1 MNKKSVKEIGRYRS
15 VFATEMGFCGVVAS
29 ADGLLEVFTPFGE
42 TSRKEMLLRI
52 AARYPLA
59 VEENQLTRQAADL
72 LVRYFAGEAV
82 TFDLAVDRQGF
93 TPFQLAV
100 YEVVAR
106 IPYGRVKTYAEVAG
120 EANRPRAARGVGTAM
135 ARNPLPVIIPCH
147 RVVGGSGD
155 MTGYSAPGGVASKRL
170 LLAMEG
176 MAFDRSGKVSS
187 D

>member
-1 MNKKSVKEIGRYRS
+1 MNKKSAKEKGRYRS

-42 TSRKEMLLRI
+42 TSAEEMLRRI

-59 VEENQLTRQAADL
+59 VAESQLTRQAADL

-176 MAFDRSGKVSS
+176 MAFDRSGRVNS

>member
-1 MNKKSVKEIGRYRS
+1 MYRKNVEEKGRCRS

-42 TSRKEMLLRI
+42 TSGEEMLRRI

-59 VEENQLTRQAADL
+59 VEESQLTRQAADQL
-72 LVRYFAGEAV
+72 ARYFAGEAV

-93 TPFQLAV
+93 TPFQQAV

-106 IPYGRVKTYAEVAG
+106 IPYGTVKTYADVAG
-120 EANRPRAARGVGTAM
+120 EANRPWAARGVGTAM

-176 MAFDRSGKVSS
+176 MAFDRSGRIK
-187 D
+187 